1 MSFILDALK
10 KSETE
15 RQRQSGPALF
25 EVRVAPPAARFP
37 VWAVAL
43 GALLGI
49 NVVAFVAWVMLREGG
64 ASRTA
69 AAPAPAAA
77 IATQPAAGP
86 TPAALPP
93 GTVSAPGYAPGYAP
107 AGAAT
112 APPAAATG
120 ATPPSAFNPP
130 LVEDPTMTAGEI
142 PASATYS
149 PSDYQP
155 ALPAGSPSAATTV
168 GSATL
173 PPAAGPQLSRAPNTR
188 TGVPSRDDL
197 VAAGATDLPAIAMSL
212 HVYDAS
218 PTRRFAIINGRRAAE
233 GETLQDGLR
242 LEEIS
247 AEGAVLSW
255 RGSRFLVT
263 LQ

>member
-64 ASRTA
+64 AARTA
-69 AAPAPAAA
+69 AAPAAA
-77 IATQPAAGP
+77 IATQPAAVP
-86 TPAALPP
+86 APAAQ
-93 GTVSAPGYAPGYAP
+93 
-107 AGAAT
+107 
-112 APPAAATG
+112 PPASIG
-120 ATPPSAFNPP
+120 APPPSAFNPP
-130 LVEDPTMTAGEI
+130 LVEDPTMTTGEI
-142 PASATYS
+142 PVSATYS

-155 ALPAGSPSAATTV
+155 ALPAGSPGAATTI
-168 GSATL
+168 GSAAL
-173 PPAAGPQLSRAPNTR
+173 PPAAAPQMQRAPNTR

-197 VAAGATDLPAIAMSL
+197 IAAGAADLPTVAMSL

>member
-49 NVVAFVAWVMLREGG
+49 NVVVFVAWVMLRDGG
-64 ASRTA
+64 AARTAASAPAAAVAAQSA
-69 AAPAPAAA
+69 AAPAPAA
-77 IATQPAAGP
+77 P
-86 TPAALPP
+86 PP
-93 GTVSAPGYAPGYAP
+93 GTGPAPAYVPGYAPPGIAAAP
-107 AGAAT
+107 
-112 APPAAATG
+112 PPAAG
-120 ATPPSAFNPP
+120 APPPSAFNPP
-130 LVEDPTMTAGEI
+130 LVEDPAMTAGEV

-155 ALPAGSPSAATTV
+155 ALPAGSPRAAPTLGT
-168 GSATL
+168 AAL
-173 PPAAGPQLSRAPNTR
+173 PPAAAPQISRAPNTR

-197 VAAGATDLPAIAMSL
+197 VAAGATDLPAVAMSL

-218 PTRRFAIINGRRAAE
+218 PTRRFAIINGRRAGE

-247 AEGAVLSW
+247 ADGAVLSW